1 MKPKRETDMTKT
13 PKLMITALAAALA
26 FSFPVASNATD
37 AAHKAVIALYGSPS
51 SFSAARGKKLFL
63 GTHTGGKPQ
72 TPSCTTCHTKDPH
85 AQGRTRA
92 GKAIKPMAV
101 SKTPARF
108 TDPKKVAKW
117 ARRNCK
123 TVLGRECTKTEL
135 GDVLT
140 YLNSI

>member
-1 MKPKRETDMTKT
+1 MTRKSRLT
-13 PKLMITALAAALA
+13 LMAVATAALA
-26 FSFPVASNATD
+26 VTAPLGVNADPAHD
-37 AAHKAVIALYGSPS
+37 AVLKLFGSPS
-51 SFSAARGKKLFL
+51 SFSAARGKAFFL

-72 TPSCTTCHTKDPH
+72 TPSCTTCHTKNPR
-85 AQGRTRA
+85 ASGRTRV
-92 GKAIKPMAV
+92 GKVIQPMAV

-123 TVLGRECTKTEL
+123 TVLGRECTKPEL

-140 YLNSI
+140 YLGSI

>member
-1 MKPKRETDMTKT
+1 MKNFK
-13 PKLMITALAAALA
+13 KLTITALATGLA
-26 FSFPVASNATD
+26 FSLPMMAPAD
-37 AAHKAVIALYGSPS
+37 PAHDAVIALYGAPS
-51 SFSAARGKKLFL
+51 SFSAARGKAFFL
-63 GTHTGGKPQ
+63 GKHTGGKPT
-72 TPSCTTCHTKDPH
+72 TPSCSTCHTQDPT
-85 AQGRTRA
+85 AGGRTRA
-92 GKAIKPMAV
+92 GKAILPMAV

-117 ARRNCK
+117 ARRNCN